1 MGLNVQKKN
10 VLGEMP
16 VRENMKR
23 LGKLRQLSN
32 SKRKRGKNKERL
44 GRSILDYNS
53 VPRKVWHLL
62 LGNLKSK
69 SSVRGDWCLSG
80 CQPSYYSHAQF
91 LTESSQGSMASVQTW
106 LWFQSTVPG
115 VHLNYVSV
123 TCERHI
129 LWPPYSH
136 TTHPTP
142 LQLDVWVLGE
152 ERAVD
157 KNSIT
162 CDN

>member
-53 VPRKVWHLL
+53 VPRKV
-62 LGNLKSK
+62 
-69 SSVRGDWCLSG
+69 
-80 CQPSYYSHAQF
+80 
-91 LTESSQGSMASVQTW
+91 
-106 LWFQSTVPG
+106 
-115 VHLNYVSV
+115 
-123 TCERHI
+123 
-129 LWPPYSH
+129 
-136 TTHPTP
+136 
-142 LQLDVWVLGE
+142 
-152 ERAVD
+152 
-157 KNSIT
+157 
-162 CDN
+162 